1 MNDQTLAEM
10 LIEVRDSVREI
21 KHSQELMKQS
31 NDQTHTE
38 VVRLRR
44 LILGES
50 EPEHGLVLRV
60 DRLEQKQERAN
71 FISQTAIGVLI
82 TAIIGGILTAIGI
95 RL

>member
-1 MNDQTLAEM
+1 MNDQTLSEM

-60 DRLEQKQERAN
+60 DRLEQKQDRAN

-82 TAIIGGILTAIGI
+82 TAIIGGILTAIG
-95 RL
+95 LKQ

>member
-1 MNDQTLAEM
+1 MNDQTLSEM

-50 EPEHGLVLRV
+50 EPEHGLALRV